1 MSRMMTRTEVK
12 RLRRTANEDLH
23 HPAAPQR
30 LILLIHGST
39 ISGWIVSMIFKSAM
53 VRTQSM
59 KRNPF
64 GEGLTLVLNAG
75 PSWRRLLR
83 AHLFSSPLQE
93 QMNEKFSLRRGE
105 IRVS

>member
-1 MSRMMTRTEVK
+1 MMTRTEVK

-64 GEGLTLVLNAG
+64 GAGLTLVLNAG
-75 PSWRRLLR
+75 PNRRTLLK
-83 AHLFSSPLQE
+83 AHWFATPLQE
-93 QMNEKFSLRRGE
+93 QMDERFPLRRGE